1 MRLTHWISALGLTAT
16 LAACQGGGELR
27 GGSGFIEAD
36 EAVISAETSGRV
48 MERRFSEGT
57 VMHKGDTLA
66 VIDPSRVQLELASAE
81 AARRVLS
88 AQLDAAR
95 VQVKQATTAEDYAK
109 TELERVTKLL
119 ESATGTRRQYDQA
132 KYNFDNAALNRETA
146 QVNVKTLQAQLNK
159 ADADIAR
166 LHRSLEDC
174 NPLAPINGIV
184 TEKFIDDGELLSPGK
199 AIARLTQL
207 DTVWV
212 KVYLTTGQFAGVK
225 LGDPARVSTESGG
238 SEMSG
243 MVVWTSSEAEF
254 TPKNVQTEESRA
266 DLVYAVKVSIP
277 NPDGTLKVGMPVFV
291 TLED

>member
-1 MRLTHWISALGLTAT
+1 MRLIHWIFVLALATT
-16 LAACQGGGELR
+16 LAACHGNGELR
-27 GGSGFIEAD
+27 GGSGLIEAD
-36 EAVISAETSGRV
+36 ESVISAETSGRV
-48 MERRFSEGT
+48 MERHFDEGT
-57 VMHKGDTLA
+57 VIHRGDTLA
-66 VIDPSRVQLELASAE
+66 VIDPSRLQLELASSE
-81 AARRVLS
+81 AARQVLS
-88 AQLDAAR
+88 AQLDATR
-95 VQVKQATTAEDYAK
+95 VQVKQAMTAEDFAK
-109 TELERVTKLL
+109 TELDRVAKLL

-132 KYNFDNAALNRETA
+132 KYNFDNATLARETA
-146 QVNVKTLQAQLNK
+146 QVNVKTLQAQLSK

-174 NPLAPINGIV
+174 YPLAPINGIV
-184 TEKFIDDGELLSPGK
+184 TEKFTDDGELLSPGK
-199 AIARLTQL
+199 AIARLSQL

-225 LGDPARVSTESGG
+225 LGDPAKISTESGG
-238 SEMSG
+238 TEMPG
-243 MVVWTSSEAEF
+243 TVVWTSSEAEF